1 VIAHI
6 RGKLISKHPN
16 QAIVE
21 AAGIGYDVAITVPTF
36 SELPALGSEVA
47 LHVHTHVR
55 EDALALFGFL
65 RASEKQ
71 LFEKLISVSGIGPK
85 LAITVL
91 SGMAA
96 DSMVAAIR
104 GNDVAQLTKIPGIGK
119 KTAERMVLELRDKL
133 ESFTAAPAA
142 APVSA
147 VEEDVISALENLG
160 YQRALAE
167 KAVVAAANG
176 ASGVSF
182 DELFRKALTQA
193 RK

>member
-6 RGKLISKHPN
+6 RGKLIAKRPG
-16 QAIVE
+16 QAVVE
-21 AAGIGYDVAITVPTF
+21 AGGIGYDIAITVPTF
-36 SELPALGSEVA
+36 SELPTVGNEVA

-55 EDALALFGFL
+55 EDAIALFGFL

-96 DSMVAAIR
+96 EAMVGALR
-104 GNDVAQLTKIPGIGK
+104 SNDVAQLTKIPGIGK

-133 ESFTAAPAA
+133 EAFAVSPAA

-147 VEEDVISALENLG
+147 VEQDVISALENLG
-160 YQRALAE
+160 YQRAIAE
-167 KAVVAAANG
+167 KAVAAANG
-176 ASGVSF
+176 ADAPSF
-182 DELFRKALTQA
+182 DELFRKALAQA